1 PSNAVVLNEDGT
13 TGIVCVVRNGKSYRN
28 EVKLGSQSEGKIV
41 ISEGLTEGD
50 VVLLERISQLRDGMS
65 VNPYFDKR

>member
-1 PSNAVVLNEDGT
+1 MERV
-13 TGIVCVVRNGKSYRN
+13 IRN